1 MKYINK
7 VTGKTEKV
15 EDIESIVR
23 ASITIDEYIDMMDD
37 DEFPVSFFNE
47 SYGIIS
53 VLNAVDKDRVKKM
66 YDDYIDMV
74 TMDVIHGEVDE
85 RIPIEI
91 VE

>member
-53 VLNAVDKDRVKKM
+53 VLNAVDKDRVKMM
-66 YDDYIDMV
+66 YDDYVDLI
-74 TMDVIHGEVDE
+74 TSDVINGEVDE